1 MAANPAPNRV
11 LVVDDEHIVADTLVQ
26 ILKARGFDAR
36 AAYSGEEAA
45 ELSLTWAPDA
55 VITDVLMGPMDGAS
69 LAIYLS
75 QALPNCKVLLISG
88 HPATVDLLNAAK
100 NQGHEFP
107 ILAKP
112 VPPDEILNF
121 LGPSTAIA
129 EA

>member
-1 MAANPAPNRV
+1 MPGARPISRV
-11 LVVDDEHIVADTLVQ
+11 LVVDDEHLVADTLAL
-26 ILKARGFDAR
+26 ILKGKGFEAR

-75 QALPNCKVLLISG
+75 QALPNCKVLLMSG
-88 HPATVDLLNAAK
+88 HPGTVDLLNAAK
-100 NQGHEFP
+100 SQGHEFP

-112 VPPDEILNF
+112 VPPNEILDF
-121 LGPSTAIA
+121 LGPSAAIG